1 MQTMGRVPATDRL
14 NQLPTW
20 TRPVRNVQDL
30 VALEEIE
37 LYANVIIAARET
49 QEPLTKAAID
59 RILGLGQAA
68 V

>member
-1 MQTMGRVPATDRL
+1 MQTMGRVPAADHL
-14 NQLPTW
+14 NRFPSW
-20 TRPVRNVQDL
+20 TRPVRNVQDQ

-49 QEPLTKAAID
+49 QEPLTKAALD
-59 RILGLGQAA
+59 RVLGLDQAP

>member
-1 MQTMGRVPATDRL
+1 MQTIGRVPAAGHLDRL
-14 NQLPTW
+14 AGW

-59 RILGLGQAA
+59 RILGLDQAA